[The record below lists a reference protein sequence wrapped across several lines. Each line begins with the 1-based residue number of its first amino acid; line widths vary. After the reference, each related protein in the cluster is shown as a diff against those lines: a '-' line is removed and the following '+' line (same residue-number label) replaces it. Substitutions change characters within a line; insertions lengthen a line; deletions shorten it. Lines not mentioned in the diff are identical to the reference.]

1 MRQRKT
7 NYKLNHPLL
16 RVFQV
21 EVLDFLFS
29 LSPDSVFTRNLFS
42 YFLRCLY
49 ELKDV
54 FLMQYVKRK
63 KQGYSIIPKELHK
76 LLFYSFAAI

>member
-1 MRQRKT
+1 MS
-7 NYKLNHPLL
+7 L
-16 RVFQV
+16 RV
-21 EVLDFLFS
+21 E
-29 LSPDSVFTRNLFS
+29 
-42 YFLRCLY
+42 
-49 ELKDV
+49 